1 MRRLIAAPLIAF
13 TLLVGITGFGVQAAS
28 GILSV
33 AHVQATTLLSPWST
47 GTPVEFPEGH
57 PSSVSCP
64 VPSFCMAVDELGA
77 AFSYN
82 GTSWSAPVLA
92 DPDAYTNGYLFAVE
106 SVSCVSATFC
116 VAVDDGGNAVVFD
129 GSRWSAPVTIDGG
142 AGKYMAGLESVS
154 CVSTTFCLAV
164 DFGGHAFVFDGS
176 VWTQVSSIGS
186 GVPNVSCVSPT
197 FCLAGAEVFDG
208 SSWALS
214 PNSSEV
220 SGYVSCFSSNFCVA
234 VGGEGEAEVLTSAGW
249 GAPDQFDGVHTPIA
263 VSCWSATSCVAID
276 SSGNSFAYDGS
287 WSPGAR
293 DTQGLVA
300 VSCDPNGVCA
310 TLDSGGY
317 AFFQGTE
324 SSAAVLV
331 DPPGGNVSSISCPS
345 PSFCAASNSPDGALL
360 TWSDGT
366 WSGLQAVSGLGTA
379 PYVSCSSSTFCVA
392 VDNKGQ
398 ATMYNG
404 TTWSTPTVIDTAAR
418 NALVAISCTPSDF
431 CMAVDQSGNAVIYDG
446 TSWQTPQSVASVSL
460 LAVSCASSSLCA
472 AVDGSSNVHMY
483 SDGVWHTDVVS
494 SENYSLTSVSC
505 SLTSFCVVMAKG
517 DAFTYAGT
525 GGWSGSQTVF
535 ASPNG
540 GSPVSCTSSS
550 FCVAVNGT
558 SGTFFDGSAWS
569 DTVQFDPNGGPV
581 LGVSC
586 ASTQFCMALDS
597 KNYSFMFSP
606 PSMSVSTTPK
616 NPVVGQ
622 SVEVD
627 AKVSGAWSGS
637 GAITPAGSV
646 KVTDGSRSCTAALS
660 GSAGSASASCALAG
674 LSDGSQALVVTYGP
688 NVDFG
693 KSEVSLNLNVTGLAS
708 TTTLRLSTSKTTF
721 GHEQAETFS
730 VTTSPNYLGVPPS
743 GKVTVKGSSTTL
755 CSITLSSGKGHC
767 LLSSKALAVG
777 SYRFSAA
784 YSGSS
789 YFSASKSPT
798 VTLSVLKA
806 TTRTVLTLS
815 KSSVTYGDENTET
828 LTAAVEPEYAG
839 LTVTGRITVSAG
851 SKVLC
856 VLSASAHSRSFRL
869 SPSRLAA
876 GNYRLVAKYGGN
888 GDLIP
893 SSSAVKALSVLS
905 F

>member
-1 MRRLIAAPLIAF
+1 M
-13 TLLVGITGFGVQAAS
+13 
-28 GILSV
+28 
-33 AHVQATTLLSPWST
+33 
-47 GTPVEFPEGH
+47 
-57 PSSVSCP
+57 
-64 VPSFCMAVDELGA
+64 
-77 AFSYN
+77 
-82 GTSWSAPVLA
+82 LA

-142 AGKYMAGLESVS
+142 AGKYMEGLESVS

-176 VWTQVSSIGS
+176 GWTQVSSIGS

-220 SGYVSCFSSNFCVA
+220 SGYVSCFSSSFCVA
-234 VGGEGEAEVLTSAGW
+234 VGEEGEAEILTSAGW
-249 GAPDQFDGVHTPIA
+249 SAPDQFDGVHTLTS
-263 VSCWSATSCVAID
+263 VSCWSATSCVAVD

-287 WSPGAR
+287 WTSAAR

-300 VSCDPNGVCA
+300 VSCNPEGVCA

-317 AFFQGTE
+317 AFFQGAQGTSE
-324 SSAAVLV
+324 VLV
-331 DPPGGNVSSISCPS
+331 DPPGGYLSSISCPS
-345 PSFCAASNSPDGALL
+345 PSFCAASNSSDGALL
-360 TWSDGT
+360 TWNNGT
-366 WSGLQAVSGLGTA
+366 WSGLQTVSSFGADNGAT
-379 PYVSCSSSTFCVA
+379 YVSCSSSTFCAA
-392 VDNKGQ
+392 VDDEGQ
-398 ATMYNG
+398 AIMYDG
-404 TTWSTPTVIDTAAR
+404 TTWSTPTVIDMAAR
-418 NALVAISCTPSDF
+418 HALGGPLVCAIRLLRGRCP
-431 CMAVDQSGNAVIYDG
+431 SGNAVIYNG
-446 TSWQTPQSVASVSL
+446 TSWQTPQPVVSASL
-460 LAVSCASSSLCA
+460 LAVSCASSNMCA
-472 AVDGSSNVHMY
+472 AVDGSSNVHVY

-494 SENYSLTSVSC
+494 SEDYSLTSVSC
-505 SLTSFCVVMAKG
+505 SLTSFCVVMGKG
-517 DAFTYAGT
+517 NAFTYAGT

-535 ASPNG
+535 AAPNG
-540 GSPVSCTSSS
+540 GSPVSCTSSR

-558 SGTFFDGSAWS
+558 SGAFFDGSAWS

-586 ASTQFCMALDS
+586 ASTQFCMAFDS

-622 SVEVD
+622 ALGVD
-627 AKVSGAWSGS
+627 AEVSGAWSGS

-646 KVTDGSRSCTAALS
+646 KVTDGSRSCTATLS
-660 GSAGSASASCALAG
+660 GSAGSATASCDLTG
-674 LSDGSQALVVTYGP
+674 LSDGSQVLVASYGS

-693 KSEVSLNLNVTGLAS
+693 KSEVSLNLNVAGLAS
-708 TTTLRLSTSKTTF
+708 STTLKLSASKTTF
-721 GHEQAETFS
+721 GHEQVETFS

-743 GKVTVKGSSTTL
+743 GRVAVKAASTTL
-755 CSITLSSGKGHC
+755 CSLTLSSGKGHC
-767 LLSSKALAVG
+767 LLSAKTLAVG
-777 SYRFSAA
+777 SYRLNAA

-789 YFSASKSPT
+789 YFSTSKSPT
-798 VTLSVLKA
+798 LTFSVLKA
-806 TTRTVLTLS
+806 TTWTVLTLS
-815 KSSVTYGDENTET
+815 KSSVMYGDENTET

-839 LTVTGRITVSAG
+839 LTVTGRITVSAA

-856 VLSASAHSRSFRL
+856 VLSASAHSRSCRL

-876 GNYRLVAKYGGN
+876 GNYQLMAKYGGN
-888 GDLIP
+888 GDLMP
-893 SSSAVKALSVLS
+893 SSSAMKALSVLGS
-905 F
+905 